1 MKTIILLSCLML
13 CSCGEPA
20 LYNALVVSK
29 SEVYNTSEK
38 KTEYSLNLEIDG
50 KTRPVIVDKELYK
63 EVKEG
68 ERRVFKMEDWRLKG
82 HSKDPWG
89 DFLRI
94 GGRKKRRNQNETRN
108 LARRLFR
115 VDEGYSRWEYRYDFV

>member
-1 MKTIILLSCLML
+1 ML

-50 KTRPVIVDKELYK
+50 KAHPVIVDKELYQD
-63 EVKEG
+63 VKEG
-68 ERRVFKMEDWRLKG
+68 ERRMFKMEDWRLKG
-82 HSKDPWG
+82 YSEDPWG
-89 DFLRI
+89 DFKGAI
-94 GGRKKRRNQNETRN
+94 
-108 LARRLFR
+108 LF
-115 VDEGYSRWEYRYDFV
+115 FVFVVIIFMIIFL